1 MSNKQ
6 TTDKQISNAFIDD
19 TRIKTN
25 IQLVASTYK
34 NISFNSLTK
43 LLHRLSERIN
53 YKYFRYYKKYPEKK
67 IGMHCYNER
76 VLNNAHTNILLQMP
90 PEYNV
95 INVVLDMEKIWKKLD
110 TRKYPKFKLY
120 QDFDVR
126 DQIKCTNYA
135 RKEKY
140 YVPI

>member
-1 MSNKQ
+1 MSN
-6 TTDKQISNAFIDD
+6 TQITNALIED
-19 TRIKTN
+19 TRMRTD

-34 NISFNSLTK
+34 NISNKSLDK

-53 YKYFRYYKKYPEKK
+53 YKYFRYYKKYPNKK

-76 VLNNAHTNILLQMP
+76 VLNNAHSNIILQMP
-90 PEYNV
+90 PEYDV
-95 INVVLDMEKIWKKLD
+95 INVVLDMQKIWRSLD
-110 TRKYPKFKLY
+110 DRKNIQFKLY

-126 DQIKCTNYA
+126 DQVKCTSYA
-135 RKEKY
+135 RKENR

>member
-76 VLNNAHTNILLQMP
+76 VLNNAHSNILLQVP

-95 INVVLDMEKIWKKLD
+95 INVVLDMKKIWKKFD
-110 TRKYPKFKLY
+110 TRKEPKFKLY
-120 QDFDVR
+120 KDFDVR
-126 DQIKCTNYA
+126 DEFKCTNYA
-135 RKEKY
+135 RKENY

>member
-1 MSNKQ
+1 MSETKI
-6 TTDKQISNAFIDD
+6 TNALIED
-19 TRIKTN
+19 TRMRTD

-34 NISFNSLTK
+34 NISNKSLDK

-53 YKYFRYYKKYPEKK
+53 YKYFRYYKKYPNKK

-76 VLNNAHTNILLQMP
+76 VLNNAHSNIILQMP
-90 PEYNV
+90 PEYDV
-95 INVVLDMEKIWKKLD
+95 INVVLDMQKIWRSLD
-110 TRKYPKFKLY
+110 DRKNIQFKLY

-126 DQIKCTNYA
+126 DQVKCTSYA
-135 RKEKY
+135 RKENR

>member
-1 MSNKQ
+1 MSN
-6 TTDKQISNAFIDD
+6 TQITNAFIDD

-34 NISFNSLTK
+34 NISFNSLNK

-95 INVVLDMEKIWKKLD
+95 INVVLDMKKIWKKFD
-110 TRKYPKFKLY
+110 TRKEPKFKLY

-126 DQIKCTNYA
+126 DEFKCTNYA
-135 RKEKY
+135 RKENY

>member
-95 INVVLDMEKIWKKLD
+95 INVILDMEKIWKKLD

>member
-1 MSNKQ
+1 MSETKI
-6 TTDKQISNAFIDD
+6 TNALIED
-19 TRIKTN
+19 TRMRTD

-34 NISFNSLTK
+34 NISNKSLDK

-53 YKYFRYYKKYPEKK
+53 YKYFRYYKKYPNKK

-76 VLNNAHTNILLQMP
+76 VLNNAHSNIILQMP
-90 PEYNV
+90 PEYDV
-95 INVVLDMEKIWKKLD
+95 INVVLDMQKIWRSLD
-110 TRKYPKFKLY
+110 DRKNIQFKLY

-126 DQIKCTNYA
+126 DQIKCTSYA
-135 RKEKY
+135 RKENR

>member
-1 MSNKQ
+1 MSETKI
-6 TTDKQISNAFIDD
+6 TNALIED
-19 TRIKTN
+19 TRMRTD

-34 NISFNSLTK
+34 NISNKSLDK

-53 YKYFRYYKKYPEKK
+53 YKYFRYYKKYPNKK

-76 VLNNAHTNILLQMP
+76 VLNNAHSNIILQMP
-90 PEYNV
+90 PEYDV
-95 INVVLDMEKIWKKLD
+95 INVVLDMQKIWRSLD
-110 TRKYPKFKLY
+110 DRKNIQFKLY

-126 DQIKCTNYA
+126 DQVKCTSYA
-135 RKEKY
+135 KKENR

>member
-25 IQLVASTYK
+25 IQLVANTYK

-53 YKYFRYYKKYPEKK
+53 YKYFRYYKKYTEKK

-76 VLNNAHTNILLQMP
+76 VLNNAHSNILLQVP

-95 INVVLDMEKIWKKLD
+95 INVVLDMKKIWKKFD
-110 TRKYPKFKLY
+110 TRKEPKFKLY

-126 DQIKCTNYA
+126 DEFKCTNYA
-135 RKEKY
+135 RKENY

>member
-1 MSNKQ
+1 MSN
-6 TTDKQISNAFIDD
+6 TQITNALIED
-19 TRIKTN
+19 TRMRTD

-34 NISFNSLTK
+34 NISNKSLDK

-53 YKYFRYYKKYPEKK
+53 YKYFRYYKKYPNKK

-76 VLNNAHTNILLQMP
+76 VLNNAHSNIILQMP
-90 PEYNV
+90 PEYDV
-95 INVVLDMEKIWKKLD
+95 INVVLDMEKIWKSLD
-110 TRKYPKFKLY
+110 DRKNIQFKLY

-126 DQIKCTNYA
+126 DQIKCTSYA
-135 RKEKY
+135 RKENR

>member
-1 MSNKQ
+1 MSNTQ
-6 TTDKQISNAFIDD
+6 ITDLQITNALIAD
-19 TRIKTN
+19 TRVKTN
-25 IQLVASTYK
+25 IQLVANTYK

-43 LLHRLSERIN
+43 LLHRLSDRIN

-76 VLNNAHTNILLQMP
+76 VLNNAHSNILLQVP

-110 TRKYPKFKLY
+110 TRKKTKFKLH

>member
-1 MSNKQ
+1 MSETKI
-6 TTDKQISNAFIDD
+6 TNALIED
-19 TRIKTN
+19 TRMRTD

-34 NISFNSLTK
+34 NISFNTLTK

-53 YKYFRYYKKYPEKK
+53 YKYFRYYKKYPDKK

-76 VLNNAHTNILLQMP
+76 VLNNVHTNIILQMP
-90 PEYNV
+90 PEYDV
-95 INVVLDMEKIWKKLD
+95 INVVLDMQKIWRSLD
-110 TRKYPKFKLY
+110 DRKNIQFKLY

-126 DQIKCTNYA
+126 DQFKCTSYA
-135 RKEKY
+135 RKENR

>member
-1 MSNKQ
+1 MSETKI
-6 TTDKQISNAFIDD
+6 TNALIED
-19 TRIKTN
+19 TRMRTD

-34 NISFNSLTK
+34 NISNKSLDK

-53 YKYFRYYKKYPEKK
+53 YKYFRYYKKYPNKK

-76 VLNNAHTNILLQMP
+76 VLNNAHSNIILQMP
-90 PEYNV
+90 PEYDV
-95 INVVLDMEKIWKKLD
+95 INVVLDMEKIWKSLD
-110 TRKYPKFKLY
+110 DRKNIQFKLY

-126 DQIKCTNYA
+126 DQIKCTSYA
-135 RKEKY
+135 RKENR

>member
-76 VLNNAHTNILLQMP
+76 VLNNAHSNILLQVP

-95 INVVLDMEKIWKKLD
+95 INVILDMKKIWKKFD
-110 TRKYPKFKLY
+110 TRKEPKFKLY

>member
-1 MSNKQ
+1 MSETKI
-6 TTDKQISNAFIDD
+6 TNALIED
-19 TRIKTN
+19 TRMRTD

-34 NISFNSLTK
+34 NISNKSLDK

-53 YKYFRYYKKYPEKK
+53 YKYFRYYKKYPNKK

-76 VLNNAHTNILLQMP
+76 VLNNAHSNIILQMP
-90 PEYNV
+90 PEYDV
-95 INVVLDMEKIWKKLD
+95 INVVLDMQKIWRSLD
-110 TRKYPKFKLY
+110 DRKNIQFKLY

-126 DQIKCTNYA
+126 DQFKCTSYA
-135 RKEKY
+135 RKENR

>member
-1 MSNKQ
+1 MSN
-6 TTDKQISNAFIDD
+6 TQITNALIED
-19 TRIKTN
+19 TRVKTN

-34 NISFNSLTK
+34 NISNRSLDK

-53 YKYFRYYKKYPEKK
+53 YKYFRYYKKYPDKK

-76 VLNNAHTNILLQMP
+76 VLNNVHTNIILQMP
-90 PEYNV
+90 PEYDV
-95 INVVLDMEKIWKKLD
+95 INVVLDMQKIWRSLD
-110 TRKYPKFKLY
+110 DRKNIQFKLY

-126 DQIKCTNYA
+126 DQFKCTSYA
-135 RKEKY
+135 RKENR

>member
-1 MSNKQ
+1 MSN
-6 TTDKQISNAFIDD
+6 TQITYALIED
-19 TRIKTN
+19 TRMRTD

-34 NISFNSLTK
+34 NISNKSLDK

-53 YKYFRYYKKYPEKK
+53 YKYFRYYKKYPDKK

-76 VLNNAHTNILLQMP
+76 VLNNAHSNIILQMP
-90 PEYNV
+90 PEYDV
-95 INVVLDMEKIWKKLD
+95 INVILDMEKIWKSLD
-110 TRKYPKFKLY
+110 DRKNIQFKLY

-126 DQIKCTNYA
+126 DQVKCTSYA
-135 RKEKY
+135 RKENR

>member
-95 INVVLDMEKIWKKLD
+95 INVVLDMKKIWKKFD
-110 TRKYPKFKLY
+110 TRKEPKFKLY

-126 DQIKCTNYA
+126 DEFKCTNYA

>member
-1 MSNKQ
+1 MSETKI
-6 TTDKQISNAFIDD
+6 TNALIED
-19 TRIKTN
+19 TRMRTD

-34 NISFNSLTK
+34 NISNRSLDK

-53 YKYFRYYKKYPEKK
+53 YKYFRYYKKYPDKK

-76 VLNNAHTNILLQMP
+76 VLNNVHTNIILQMP
-90 PEYNV
+90 PEYDV
-95 INVVLDMEKIWKKLD
+95 INVVLDMQKIWRSLD
-110 TRKYPKFKLY
+110 DRKNIQFKLY

-126 DQIKCTNYA
+126 DQFKCTSYA
-135 RKEKY
+135 RKENR

>member
-1 MSNKQ
+1 MSETKI
-6 TTDKQISNAFIDD
+6 TNALIED
-19 TRIKTN
+19 TRMRTD

-34 NISFNSLTK
+34 NISNKSLDK

-53 YKYFRYYKKYPEKK
+53 YKYFRYYKKYPNKK

-76 VLNNAHTNILLQMP
+76 VLNNAHSNIILQMP
-90 PEYNV
+90 PEYDV
-95 INVVLDMEKIWKKLD
+95 INVVLDMEKIWRSLD
-110 TRKYPKFKLY
+110 DRKNIQFKLY

-126 DQIKCTNYA
+126 DQVKCTSYA
-135 RKEKY
+135 RKENR

>member
-53 YKYFRYYKKYPEKK
+53 YKYFRYHKKYPEKK

-95 INVVLDMEKIWKKLD
+95 INVVLDMKKIWKKFD
-110 TRKYPKFKLY
+110 TRKEPKFKLY

>member
-1 MSNKQ
+1 MSN
-6 TTDKQISNAFIDD
+6 TQITNALIED
-19 TRIKTN
+19 TRVKTN

-95 INVVLDMEKIWKKLD
+95 INVVLDMKKIWKKFD
-110 TRKYPKFKLY
+110 TRKEPKFKLY

-126 DQIKCTNYA
+126 DEFKCTNYA
-135 RKEKY
+135 RKENY

>member
-53 YKYFRYYKKYPEKK
+53 YKYFRYYKKYTEKK

-76 VLNNAHTNILLQMP
+76 VLNNAHSNILLQVP

-126 DQIKCTNYA
+126 DEFKCTNYA
-135 RKEKY
+135 RKENY

>member
-1 MSNKQ
+1 MSN
-6 TTDKQISNAFIDD
+6 TQITNALIED
-19 TRIKTN
+19 TRMRTD

-34 NISFNSLTK
+34 NISNKSLDK

-53 YKYFRYYKKYPEKK
+53 YKYFRYYKKYPNKK

-76 VLNNAHTNILLQMP
+76 VLNNAHSNIILQMP
-90 PEYNV
+90 PEYDV
-95 INVVLDMEKIWKKLD
+95 INVVLDMQKIWRSLD
-110 TRKYPKFKLY
+110 DRKNIQFKLY

-126 DQIKCTNYA
+126 DQIKCTSYA
-135 RKEKY
+135 RKENR

>member
-95 INVVLDMEKIWKKLD
+95 INVVLDMKKIWKKLD

>member
-53 YKYFRYYKKYPEKK
+53 YKYFRYYKKYAEKK

-76 VLNNAHTNILLQMP
+76 VLNNAHSNILLQVP

-95 INVVLDMEKIWKKLD
+95 INVVLDMKKIWKK
-110 TRKYPKFKLY
+110 
-120 QDFDVR
+120 
-126 DQIKCTNYA
+126 
-135 RKEKY
+135 
-140 YVPI
+140 

>member
-95 INVVLDMEKIWKKLD
+95 INVVLDMKKIWKKFD
-110 TRKYPKFKLY
+110 TRKEPKFKLY

-126 DQIKCTNYA
+126 DEFKCTNYA
-135 RKEKY
+135 RKENY

>member
-6 TTDKQISNAFIDD
+6 ITDQQITNVFISD
-19 TRIKTN
+19 TRMKTN
-25 IQLVASTYK
+25 VQMVASTYM
-34 NISFNSLTK
+34 NISFKSLTK

-53 YKYFRYYKKYPEKK
+53 NKYFRYYKKYAEKK

-76 VLNNAHTNILLQMP
+76 VLNNTHSNIILQLP

-110 TRKYPKFKLY
+110 TRKKVRFRLY

-126 DQIKCTNYA
+126 DEVQCTSYA
-135 RKEKY
+135 RKEKNY
-140 YVPI
+140 EPI

>member
-43 LLHRLSERIN
+43 LLHRLSDRIN

-95 INVVLDMEKIWKKLD
+95 INVVLDMKKIWKKFD
-110 TRKYPKFKLY
+110 TRKEPKFKLY

-126 DQIKCTNYA
+126 DEFKCTNYA
-135 RKEKY
+135 RKENY